1 MRLLGLLLGVG
12 LVLGLSA
19 YVVSRVN
26 AQGEQASTSAGV
38 RVRPG
43 GVVEPAPGSPTTGP
57 GGPIDAARTVA
68 CATTAQT
75 LRDAEETYRLLN
87 GSYADLPTLIQ
98 SGTIRAPSEELYRI
112 ASTDGFATFRLVGEH
127 GCP

>member
-1 MRLLGLLLGVG
+1 MTETAFLFLKG

-26 AQGEQASTSAGV
+26 DQGEQASTSVGV

-43 GVVEPAPGSPTTGP
+43 GVVEPVAGSPTTAQ
-57 GGPIDAARTVA
+57 GGPLDAARTVA
-68 CATTAQT
+68 CATAAQT
-75 LRDAEETYRLLN
+75 LRDAEESYRTLN
-87 GSYADLPTLIQ
+87 GSYVDLPTLVQ
-98 SGTIRAPSEELYRI
+98 SATIRAPSEELYAI
-112 ASTDGFATFRLVGEH
+112 ASTDGFATFRLVGQH

>member
-1 MRLLGLLLGVG
+1 MRLLSVLLGVG

-26 AQGEQASTSAGV
+26 DQGKQASTSVGV

-43 GVVEPAPGSPTTGP
+43 GVVEPAPESPMTAE
-57 GGPIDAARTVA
+57 GGALDAARTVA

-75 LRDAEETYRLLN
+75 LRDAEESYRTLN
-87 GSYADLPTLIQ
+87 GSYADLPTLVQ
-98 SGTIRAPSEELYRI
+98 SGTIRAPSEELYRLTS
-112 ASTDGFATFRLVGEH
+112 ADGFATFRLVGQH

>member
-1 MRLLGLLLGVG
+1 MRLLGVLLGVG

-26 AQGEQASTSAGV
+26 DQGKATSTPVGV

-43 GVVEPAPGSPTTGP
+43 GVVEPAAGSAATAQ
-57 GGPIDAARTVA
+57 GGALDAARTVA

-75 LRDAEETYRLLN
+75 LRDAEESYRTIN
-87 GSYADLPTLIQ
+87 GSYADLPTLVQ
-98 SGTIRAPSEELYRI
+98 SGTIRAPSEDLYRI
-112 ASTDGFATFRLVGEH
+112 ASTDGFSTFRLVGRH

>member
-1 MRLLGLLLGVG
+1 MRLLGVLLGVG

-19 YVVSRVN
+19 YAAGRVSD
-26 AQGEQASTSAGV
+26 QGERASTSVGV

-43 GVVEPAPGSPTTGP
+43 GVVEPASESPTTAT
-57 GGPIDAARTVA
+57 GGALDAARTVA

-75 LRDAEETYRLLN
+75 LRDAEESYRVLN
-87 GSYADLPTLIQ
+87 GRYADIPTLVQ
-98 SGTIRAPSEELYRI
+98 SGSIRVPAEELYRVE
-112 ASTDGFATFRLVGEH
+112 SSDGFVTYRLVGQH

>member
-1 MRLLGLLLGVG
+1 MRLLGVLLGVG

-26 AQGEQASTSAGV
+26 DQGQQPSPSAGV
-38 RVRPG
+38 RVGPG
-43 GVVEPAPGSPTTGP
+43 GVVEPAAPSPTTAL
-57 GGPIDAARTVA
+57 GGALDAARTVA
-68 CATTAQT
+68 CATTAHT
-75 LRDAEETYRLLN
+75 LRDPEESYRTLN
-87 GSYADLPTLIQ
+87 GSYVDLPTLIQ

-112 ASTDGFATFRLVGEH
+112 DSTDGFATFRLVGRH

>member
-19 YVVSRVN
+19 YVVSRVDD
-26 AQGEQASTSAGV
+26 QGEQASTSAGV

-43 GVVEPAPGSPTTGP
+43 GVVEPVPESPTTAP

-68 CATTAQT
+68 CATTAQS
-75 LRDAEETYRLLN
+75 LRDAEESYRLLN